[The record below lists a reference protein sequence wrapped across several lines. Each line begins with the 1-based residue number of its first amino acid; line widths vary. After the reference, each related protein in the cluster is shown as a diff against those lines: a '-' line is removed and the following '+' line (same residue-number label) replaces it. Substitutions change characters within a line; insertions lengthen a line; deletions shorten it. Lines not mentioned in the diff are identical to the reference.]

1 MHDEFIFNG
10 IHLAITM
17 LAVIFGFVCGAIYGA
32 LRRSDQCRC
41 KQLRTTVKLIV
52 DKAHNI
58 AKIEDVN
65 DRYTETV
72 QLAHYILTRINS
84 KGEIA

>member
-1 MHDEFIFNG
+1 MLSSIQFNG
-10 IHLAITM
+10 IHLAVTM

-32 LRRSDQCRC
+32 LRHSNQCRC
-41 KQLRTTVKLIV
+41 KQLRTTVKVIV
-52 DKAHNI
+52 DKAHDI